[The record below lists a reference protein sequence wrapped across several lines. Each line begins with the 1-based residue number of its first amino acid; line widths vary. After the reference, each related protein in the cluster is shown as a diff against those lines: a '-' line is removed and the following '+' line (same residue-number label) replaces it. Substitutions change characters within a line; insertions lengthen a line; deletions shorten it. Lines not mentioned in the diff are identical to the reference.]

1 MRGGGTLYSVN
12 AVGKMAIF
20 IGKKK
25 FVSTLDHTQIS
36 NLQVIN
42 TKIIEL
48 LEENLW
54 EYFYDLEVER
64 FFFLNKQKM
73 QSIKDKIY
81 KFD

>member
-1 MRGGGTLYSVN
+1 
-12 AVGKMAIF
+12 MAIF

-64 FFFLNKQKM
+64 FFFFK
-73 QSIKDKIY
+73 
-81 KFD
+81 

>member
-1 MRGGGTLYSVN
+1 
-12 AVGKMAIF
+12 MAIF
-20 IGKKK
+20 TGKKK
-25 FVSTLDHTQIS
+25 FVSTLDHTQTS

-54 EYFYDLEVER
+54 EYLYDLEVETLH
-64 FFFLNKQKM
+64 FLNKQKM
-73 QSIKDKIY
+73 QSIKDKTY